1 MDPEEF
7 VRWALDDARTLE
19 ERYTTELIVDDC
31 VQTWRYRHKIYTQDP
46 IDARLERER
55 QRALNPAYQPTYSE
69 ESIRRT
75 AEVLPELNHWN
86 YFCGYNQRPIRD
98 LKVLRFAT
106 ALDNLSLHN
115 LQVADISPLLEL
127 SRLRVLTFSSHLCE
141 DLGPLGRLS
150 QLREL
155 TLELLPNWPALAG
168 LEQLSQLEFLSLKGN
183 LLAFAP
189 GTAWPSVRRGALLCG
204 PLAARN
210 VHDLPQLPAV
220 EFLTLDGVERLD
232 GIAAFSR
239 LRNLTLEARVRDFAP
254 LADLPHLTCFFC
266 HADEPRDVSP
276 LVRVPRLTFLSFDLG
291 HKRRVVPIAPRDLSP
306 LTDCPQL
313 RSLKVGEGDPLTSE
327 AAAINAGLPSWE
339 DQLLAATP
347 RELPPLKFAVA
358 PWKHHPPRPTP
369 VPEPGEFDLPDV
381 GVCQCQGVWLSRY
394 LTRVVTE
401 GLDEPDWGEA
411 GMDAQ
416 SRSFHATVE
425 SYGIV
430 ERFAEIV
437 HWFRV
442 AISRLR
448 HEYRGQIMI
457 CLKVPPLKATPAQ
470 QEMERKF
477 RDAQDQAEHENRQRE
492 RAEYLERLHRYEL
505 KKQEGMPIKPEEF
518 APGDALPLPPPPW
531 ESDEEEDDDAEGDGD
546 VAVKKKPDPPPRY
559 DDGEH
564 PLADNY
570 RLLVHL
576 SLAEAWFAPHHRDL
590 AIYLMRRQPDL
601 DIPDEK
607 DEE

>member
-1 MDPEEF
+1 MDPEVF
-7 VRWALDDARTLE
+7 VRWTLDDARTLE
-19 ERYTTELIVDDC
+19 ERYTTELLVEECIP
-31 VQTWRYRHKIYTQDP
+31 TWRWRHKIYRQDP
-46 IDARLERER
+46 YDACIERKR

-69 ESIRRT
+69 ESLRRT
-75 AEVLPELNHWN
+75 AEVLPELKSWNH
-86 YFCGYNQRPIRD
+86 YCGYDERPVRD
-98 LKVLRFAT
+98 LKVFRFAP
-106 ALDNLSLHN
+106 AIEDFRLMRAELVDL
-115 LQVADISPLLEL
+115 SPLFDLP
-127 SRLRVLTFSSHLCE
+127 RLRKLSFSSMLCE
-141 DLGPLGRLS
+141 DLGQLGRLH
-150 QLREL
+150 QLRAL
-155 TLELLPNWPALAG
+155 SLDLERNWPALAG
-168 LEQLSQLEFLSLKGN
+168 LEKLAQLETISLKGN
-183 LLAFAP
+183 LLAFPP
-189 GTAWPSVRRGALLCG
+189 GISWPNVRCGSLLCE

-220 EFLTLDGVERLD
+220 EFLTLNGVERLD
-232 GIAAFSR
+232 GIAAFTR

-254 LADLPHLTCFFC
+254 LADLPHLTSFIC

-276 LVRVPRLTFLSFDLG
+276 LVRVPRLTFISFDLG

-306 LTDCPQL
+306 LTDCPHL
-313 RSLKVGEGDPLTSE
+313 RTLHVGEGDPLTSE

-339 DQLLAATP
+339 DQLLAETP
-347 RELPPLKFAVA
+347 RVLPPLKFAIA
-358 PWKHHPPRPTP
+358 PWKHHPPRPAP

-381 GVCQCQGVWLSRY
+381 GLCQCQGAWLSRY
-394 LTRVVTE
+394 LTRVVSE
-401 GLDEPDWGEA
+401 GLDDPDWGEVGA
-411 GMDAQ
+411 DAA

-425 SYGIV
+425 SYGVV

-442 AISRLR
+442 AMTRLR
-448 HEYRGQIMI
+448 REYHGQIMI

-477 RDAQDQAEHENRQRE
+477 RDAQEQAEWENRRRE
-492 RAEYLERLHRYEL
+492 REEYLQRLHRYEL
-505 KKQEGMPIKPEEF
+505 KKQEGMTIKPEEF

-531 ESDEEEDDDAEGDGD
+531 ESDSEDEDDADGEGD
-546 VAVKKKPDPPPRY
+546 VAVKEKPDPPPSY

-570 RLLVHL
+570 RLMVHL

-607 DEE
+607 EEK